1 MTRLDPPRLRVQA
14 VRTHWAEPKRIPA
27 NREVLAFLE
36 SQAAPSNPKTASW
49 DIDSYELHSHP
60 DLTERL
66 LEVTTGL
73 TVHSVGAYGVTC
85 VSHPNGV
92 LFAFVRGGFVVF
104 LRLPHS
110 TADADSQP
118 GVGLD
123 WYQTDA
129 FPTELS
135 KPAGT
140 ASLSAIVK
148 ESWTYAGS
156 LQ

>member
-1 MTRLDPPRLRVQA
+1 M
-14 VRTHWAEPKRIPA
+14 RTHWAEAKRIPA
-27 NREVLAFLE
+27 NREVLTFLE
-36 SQAAPSNPKTASW
+36 SQAAPTNPKTASW

-73 TVHSVGAYGVTC
+73 NVHPVAAYGVTC

-110 TADADSQP
+110 KTAASQP
-118 GVGLD
+118 AVGRD
-123 WYQTDA
+123 WFKTDA

-140 ASLSAIVK
+140 AALSGIVK

-156 LQ
+156 LQSA